1 VAEFHAFPKIPRFNR
16 PFVITEKIDGTN
28 GVICI
33 DVGYVDFDA
42 QDVNALSVCT
52 DEGTFTL
59 RAGSRKRW
67 INPNQDNHGF
77 AQWAWGNA
85 KELVLGLGEG
95 THYGEW
101 WGSGINRGYG
111 LTKGEKHFSLF
122 NVNRWNEEN
131 IPPSCVRV
139 VPVLVHGPTAADI
152 NRWVSN
158 ELGWLRAGGSVAAPG
173 FMNPE
178 GVIVYHKAG
187 NHMYKILLE
196 GDDLPKGLATS

>member
-1 VAEFHAFPKIPRFNR
+1 MAEFHGFPKIPRFNR
-16 PFVITEKIDGTN
+16 PFTITEKIDGSN
-28 GVICI
+28 GIISI
-33 DVGYVDFDA
+33 DVGYKDFDA
-42 QDVNALSVCT
+42 QDVNALSVYT

-77 AQWAWGNA
+77 AQWAWDNA

-111 LTKGEKHFSLF
+111 LAKGEKHFSLF

-131 IPPSCVRV
+131 IPSCVRV
-139 VPVLVHGPTAADI
+139 VPVLFRGDTAADM

-158 ELGWLRAGGSVAAPG
+158 ELGWLKARGSVAAPG
-173 FMNPE
+173 FMQPE
-178 GVIVYHKAG
+178 GIVIYHKAG
-187 NHMYKILLE
+187 NHMYKVTLE
-196 GDDLPKGLATS
+196 GDDLPKGMAS